1 VGLGFAMVE
10 NVIYF
15 SQAITDGELG
25 LVFVLRG
32 LFSPLAHPY
41 FTLWVGL
48 AVGKAVRDG
57 RLHRMAAL
65 RGLVPAILLHA
76 SWNASGVHPALAV
89 LLLGHIA
96 LFFVIVRRLRRM
108 RRDEIALVRR
118 RLPQLA
124 FTHNLSPL
132 ELDAYGDIR
141 ASRRLRRQLP
151 RSQRA
156 AFDERRVTVTKMAL
170 RGSD

>member
-1 VGLGFAMVE
+1 V
-10 NVIYF
+10 N
-15 SQAITDGELG
+15 
-25 LVFVLRG
+25 
-32 LFSPLAHPY
+32 
-41 FTLWVGL
+41 
-48 AVGKAVRDG
+48 
-57 RLHRMAAL
+57 
-65 RGLVPAILLHA
+65 
-76 SWNASGVHPALAV
+76 PALAV

>member
-1 VGLGFAMVE
+1 
-10 NVIYF
+10 
-15 SQAITDGELG
+15 
-25 LVFVLRG
+25 
-32 LFSPLAHPY
+32 
-41 FTLWVGL
+41 
-48 AVGKAVRDG
+48 
-57 RLHRMAAL
+57 
-65 RGLVPAILLHA
+65 
-76 SWNASGVHPALAV
+76 
-89 LLLGHIA
+89 
-96 LFFVIVRRLRRM
+96 RRM
-108 RRDEIALVRR
+108 RRDEIVLVRS

-151 RSQRA
+151 RSQRK

>member
-1 VGLGFAMVE
+1 
-10 NVIYF
+10 
-15 SQAITDGELG
+15 
-25 LVFVLRG
+25 
-32 LFSPLAHPY
+32 
-41 FTLWVGL
+41 
-48 AVGKAVRDG
+48 
-57 RLHRMAAL
+57 
-65 RGLVPAILLHA
+65 
-76 SWNASGVHPALAV
+76 
-89 LLLGHIA
+89 
-96 LFFVIVRRLRRM
+96 VRRLRRM

-132 ELDAYGDIR
+132 ELDTYGDIR

-170 RGSD
+170 RGSG